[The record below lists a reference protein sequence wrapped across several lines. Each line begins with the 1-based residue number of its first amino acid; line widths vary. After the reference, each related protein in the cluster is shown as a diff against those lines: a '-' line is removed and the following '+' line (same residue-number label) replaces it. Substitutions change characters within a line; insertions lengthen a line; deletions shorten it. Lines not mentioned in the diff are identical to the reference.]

1 MAAKLSYGSP
11 ARASRLASQDTVAV
25 DITSQ
30 EDAQERFAAPLWELQ
45 ELSMELQAR
54 NERAERQLIADVN
67 LAVLKHVRELREIR
81 AAQRRFTTMLQRA
94 A

>member
-1 MAAKLSYGSP
+1 
-11 ARASRLASQDTVAV
+11 
-25 DITSQ
+25 
-30 EDAQERFAAPLWELQ
+30 
-45 ELSMELQAR
+45 MELQAR